1 MRFSLPFRIFIVH
14 LLFMFAAAAM
24 LWVMVQRSFDDYRE
38 EWDRNVAT
46 LPTEEF
52 TNPLV
57 IEVARSLLLQVEGAP
72 PEAKAIRRD
81 RMADS
86 LNRVLPALP
95 SVRRLVIV
103 DAEGRVAYVNDPA
116 KFPLHALPEGLGELP
131 TNGET
136 QRRSLARDNG
146 AVAVEE
152 RFAIMA
158 ADGKTRLGAAI
169 LTYSDDQA
177 PPPGAEPF
185 GPFTRELARSLLAPP
200 NEEEAQAF
208 RRNVSQGL
216 RTLVAELPLA
226 SLLIVDN
233 ERRIRY
239 VNEPQYLDMAYKE
252 EDSPFDSNVRTSR
265 IIPIRNGPDL
275 TQIML
280 PVFDRDD
287 PETGERGVRLGSIL
301 VRYRPDREMASQ
313 IPALVPP
320 DVAPRAYLEPLILF
334 FIAVLGGG
342 IFVALIT
349 TLPVRRLERV
359 FAEYRERGFR
369 GGLDPKRKLSG
380 DLKETVEAIREMGG
394 RLEALDAEGVE
405 REALLETLSQS
416 LEDGMLAVDPQGAP
430 LAWNPAAMRLLCGG
444 PAQAGPDEERSE
456 IERKRLVAALARN
469 PDLQFGLDRV
479 ELGRA
484 REVELVR
491 HDGWKQPAR
500 ITQMPV
506 ELRPGEHGW
515 LLLIRDVGTLR
526 RVEAH
531 LLEAGRFAT
540 LAHLAAGLAHEI
552 RNPLHAISINAG
564 VVEQY
569 AQRGAEAFR
578 GEAVEDS
585 LSTIKSEAKRLTDLL
600 NNYLGM
606 VRPGEEV
613 GPADLRDVARR
624 VLQLV
629 RYSAQRAN
637 VAIEMDAPPR
647 FPTIQADS
655 KRLQQAVLNL
665 VLNAIQAMPDG
676 GRISLAFEADDK
688 VAKLLVSDTGPGL
701 PQDVADQLFD
711 ARLTTKVQGTGLGLP
726 LVRLIVEGHGGSVS
740 YRPSPEGGAQFQILL
755 PVVTDE
761 VPGDSGDGNVIR
773 SVRWG

>member
-1 MRFSLPFRIFIVH
+1 MRLSLPFRIFIVH
-14 LLFMFAAAAM
+14 LLFMCATAAG
-24 LWVMVQRSFDDYRE
+24 LWWMVQRSFEEYRN
-38 EWDRNVAT
+38 EWTRRVAT
-46 LPTEEF
+46 RPTEEF
-52 TNPLV
+52 MNPLV
-57 IEVARSLLLQVEGAP
+57 MEVARSLLLQVEGTE
-72 PEAKAIRRD
+72 PESRALRRG
-81 RMADS
+81 RVAES
-86 LNRVLPALP
+86 LNRVLPAIP
-95 SVRRLVIV
+95 SVRRLAIV
-103 DAEGRVAYVNDPA
+103 DADGRVAYVNDPA
-116 KFPLHALPEGLGELP
+116 KFALRALPEDLGELP
-131 TNGET
+131 ESGET
-136 QRRSLARDNG
+136 RRRSLARDGG

-152 RFAIMA
+152 RFAVMGG
-158 ADGKTRLGAAI
+158 DGTTRLGAVI
-169 LTYSDDQA
+169 LTYAEDEA
-177 PPPGAEPF
+177 PPPGEEPF
-185 GPFTRELARSLLAPP
+185 GRFTRELARSLLEPP
-200 NEEEAQAF
+200 SDDEPQPF
-208 RRNVSQGL
+208 RFSVSKGL
-216 RTLVAELPLA
+216 GVLLSELPLQ

-239 VNEPQYLDMAYKE
+239 VNEPQVLDLAFP
-252 EDSPFDSNVRTSR
+252 SNTSTFDADRRVSR
-265 IIPIRNGPDL
+265 IIETNGGPDL
-275 TQIML
+275 TEIML
-280 PVFDRDD
+280 PVFDRDN
-287 PETGERGVRLGSIL
+287 PETGQRGARLGSIL
-301 VRYRPDREMASQ
+301 VRYRADLELAAQ

-320 DVAPRAYLEPLILF
+320 NVTPQAYLEPLILF
-334 FIAVLGGG
+334 LALALGGG
-342 IFVALIT
+342 IVIALVT

-359 FAEYRERGFR
+359 FAEFRQRGFR
-369 GGLDPKRKLSG
+369 GGLDPKRQLTG
-380 DLKETVEAIREMGG
+380 DLKQTVEAIREMGG
-394 RLEALDAEGVE
+394 KLEALDAEGVE

-444 PAQAGPDEERSE
+444 PAQVGADEDRLDV
-456 IERKRLVAALARN
+456 ERKRLVAALARN

-506 ELRPGEHGW
+506 ELRPNEHGW

-569 AQRGAEAFR
+569 AQRGAESFH

-585 LSTIKSEAKRLTDLL
+585 LATIKSEAKRLTDLL

-637 VAIEMDAPPR
+637 VEIEMDAPSH

-655 KRLQQAVLNL
+655 KRMQQAVLNL

-676 GRISLAFEADDK
+676 GRVALVFESDDK
-688 VAKLLVSDTGPGL
+688 VVKLTVSDTGPGL
-701 PQDVADQLFD
+701 PQEVADRLFD

-726 LVRLIVEGHGGSVS
+726 LVRLIVESHGGSVS
-740 YRPSPEGGAQFQILL
+740 YRSSPEGGAQFQILL

-761 VPGDSGDGNVIR
+761 LSGDNGNGKV
-773 SVRWG
+773 VRQAGWA